1 MVTYLILQENINLLK
16 DNSSVISLTV
26 DQKKTD
32 RIPKK
37 IFFKPI
43 IILRHF
49 NTHFL
54 GIDR

>member
-1 MVTYLILQENINLLK
+1 MVTYLILQENINLK

-32 RIPKK
+32 RIPRK